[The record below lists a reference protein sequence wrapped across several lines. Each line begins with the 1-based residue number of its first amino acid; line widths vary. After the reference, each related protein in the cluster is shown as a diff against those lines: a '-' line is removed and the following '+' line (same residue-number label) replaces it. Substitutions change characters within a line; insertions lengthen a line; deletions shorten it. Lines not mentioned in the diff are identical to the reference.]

1 MHILIVTDQHPD
13 SLGGAQVAIRAQW
26 RALEQAGHVVTIAAP
41 ALHRGGATH
50 RSAESP
56 VASAP
61 AREALVDPRRPGS
74 AHIPADSVV
83 ALPSIPITRDREYSL
98 SWPGA
103 RSDRALASGLRSLP
117 PVDLVHLEGDFWGA
131 LIGLRAA
138 RGLRVPVMHT
148 LHNNVGEGTRAVT
161 PLAPIVFQGLRL
173 WRWLAL
179 GKPRGTVD
187 RTARGAWRY
196 LAELAAE
203 ATIVSAPSK
212 HFANQLMRRGVAR
225 EVLVTR
231 NGVDDAL
238 VAAIREDSRSEH
250 TRPRLVWLGRMSHEK
265 RVLEFVDALALAR
278 VDADITLYGA
288 GLLLPQVRARVASL
302 GLADRVTL
310 AGPVS
315 HEEAL
320 VAIHNADALVQTS
333 IGFETQ
339 GLTPFEAAL
348 LGTPTIFSDPA
359 IAADVAV
366 SPSWLVAEPSV
377 NALAHTLAESVA
389 AIAAAPGELRVPFEQ
404 AREFLQSEQT
414 GRLLEQYEGV
424 LEAPGDGLES

>member
-1 MHILIVTDQHPD
+1 M
-13 SLGGAQVAIRAQW
+13 
-26 RALEQAGHVVTIAAP
+26 VTIAAP
-41 ALHRGGATH
+41 ELHRGEPER
-50 RSAESP
+50 RSAESHR
-56 VASAP
+56 ASAP
-61 AREALVDPRRPGS
+61 ARETAVDPKRPGS
-74 AHIPADSVV
+74 ERIREDSVV

-103 RSDRALASGLRSLP
+103 RTDRALATSLRSLP

-138 RGLRVPVMHT
+138 RGLCVPVLHT
-148 LHNNVGEGTRAVT
+148 LHNNVDEGTRAVT

-187 RTARGAWRY
+187 RVARGAWRY

-203 ATIVSAPSK
+203 ATIVSAPST

-238 VAAIREDSRSEH
+238 VAAIREASRSEH

-278 VDADITLYGA
+278 IDADVTLYGA
-288 GLLLPQVRARVASL
+288 GLLLPQVRARVAAL

-315 HEEAL
+315 HDEAL
-320 VAIHNADALVQTS
+320 AAIHDADALVQTS

-348 LGTPTIFSDPA
+348 LGTPTIFCDPA

-366 SPSWLVAEPSV
+366 SPSWLVADSSV
-377 NALAHTLAESVA
+377 DALARTLAEAVT
-389 AIAAAPGELRVPFEQ
+389 AIAAAPGRLRVPFEQ

-414 GRLLEQYEGV
+414 GRLLKQYERL